1 MLGTILKTNTPN
13 YHVLSAKANLFGFS
27 TKMIQ
32 NYIGVYSVSMSRV
45 WVLLL
50 AEREHTEEKKTS
62 EERKI
67 LREYRQKDYSKII
80 YDHTHYHTHI
90 HT

>member
-1 MLGTILKTNTPN
+1 MGTILKTNTPN

-50 AEREHTEEKKTS
+50 AEREHTEEKKNIRGEKNPTRVQT
-62 EERKI
+62 EG
-67 LREYRQKDYSKII
+67 LFKDYL
-80 YDHTHYHTHI
+80 
-90 HT
+90 